1 MSAEDQNIPSVAAIN
16 KQLVELR
23 RDLGRVAVESGSTNS
38 QAVKAVQARIA
49 ELTAQLQEAE
59 AARERSVPP
68 PLNPTSTLQALE
80 RLGRNAKP
88 KRVQQQAQPELP
100 LFDPAK
106 LEIMDDASASTDPAE
121 HDPIMQTDKWLKH
134 LREFH
139 RQLSEQL
146 VQVNRELARLAD
158 DAAPELREEAETLRA
173 KQAEVEAEIEAE
185 TKAFKAL
192 LQAEKQRKAIEP
204 AESVEEGKGLVKV
217 RHPNRDFFLAD
228 MFDYAL
234 KDDGASMEAPIFTL
248 STKPDLS
255 IWEWS
260 SKDGNKYVKVAP
272 SVLGRAT
279 QHDKDVLIYVV
290 SQLTEALNRGRDD
303 AKNRTVRFTVYDF
316 LVTTNRQT
324 SGQGYKL
331 LQEAFER
338 LAGTRITT
346 DIKTGRE
353 RVKQGFG
360 IIDEWRII
368 EKSKSDERMIAV
380 HMVHLS
386 DEEIALIAQQGVH
399 LVHNPS
405 SNLKL
410 ASGVAPLKALEAAGV
425 NTILGTDGA
434 ASNNRQDMFSEIRA
448 AALLAKGVTGD
459 PLTVS
464 ARTALEM
471 ATVRAAKAMGRGADL
486 GTLEA
491 GKLADVVAVSL
502 GALECQPVYHADAQ
516 LVYVAGREHVS
527 DTWVGGR
534 QLLKNRTLTSID
546 VPALLAR
553 TEDIVAKMRAGR

>member
-1 MSAEDQNIPSVAAIN
+1 MTAEKQSVDAISA
-16 KQLVELR
+16 QLVELR
-23 RDLGRVAVESGSTNS
+23 RDLGRVAVEHGLDS
-38 QAVKAVQARIA
+38 KELKDVQARIA
-49 ELTAQLQEAE
+49 TLTAKLKEAE
-59 AARERSVPP
+59 AAKENDVPP
-68 PLNPTSTLQALE
+68 PLKPASALDALE
-80 RLGRNAKP
+80 RIGSNAKR
-88 KRVQQQAQPELP
+88 KRVQEQAQPELP

-106 LEIMDDASASTDPAE
+106 LEGMALDADAGDPLDD
-121 HDPIMQTDKWLKH
+121 DPIYQADRWLKQ
-134 LREFH
+134 LREYH

-146 VQVNRELARLAD
+146 VEVNRELTRQAD
-158 DAAPELREEAETLRA
+158 DAAPELRDEAEALRS

-192 LQAEKQRKAIEP
+192 LQAEKQRKTIEP
-204 AESVEEGKGLVKV
+204 SESVEEGRGLVKV

-346 DIKTGRE
+346 DIKTGGE

-360 IIDEWRII
+360 IIDEWTII
-368 EKSKSDERMIAV
+368 EKSNSDERMIAV
-380 HMVHLS
+380 EVKLS
-386 DEEIALIAQQGVH
+386 RWLYNAVQAFEVLTIHPDYFRLRKPLARRLYEIARKHCGHQTEWTIGLELLQEKAG
-399 LVHNPS
+399 S
-405 SNLKL
+405 KSTLKEFRR
-410 ASGVAPLKALEAAGV
+410 AVR
-425 NTILGTDGA
+425 TIQTDDSLPEYRLLLTHDDKVKFYVRDGA
-434 ASNNRQDMFSEIRA
+434 RLIRGIT
-448 AALLAKGVTGD
+448 K
-459 PLTVS
+459 
-464 ARTALEM
+464 R
-471 ATVRAAKAMGRGADL
+471 
-486 GTLEA
+486 
-491 GKLADVVAVSL
+491 
-502 GALECQPVYHADAQ
+502 
-516 LVYVAGREHVS
+516 
-527 DTWVGGR
+527 VGG
-534 QLLKNRTLTSID
+534 Q
-546 VPALLAR
+546 
-553 TEDIVAKMRAGR
+553 